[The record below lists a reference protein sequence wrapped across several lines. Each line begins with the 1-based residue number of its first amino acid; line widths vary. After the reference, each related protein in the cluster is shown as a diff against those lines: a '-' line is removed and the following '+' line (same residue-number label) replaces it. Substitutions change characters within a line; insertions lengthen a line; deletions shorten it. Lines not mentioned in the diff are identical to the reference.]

1 MHVRQDH
8 RHHLRGSHD
17 AHHALPV
24 RRLARLLELRLH
36 RFGRAGG
43 ARPPWAVRFHPGRLP
58 LHRFAEDR
66 RAGPAHAPRGV
77 ARLMALGTT
86 AGRKARSLREFIR
99 GLIDTAHPLLVQI
112 IPIRRCNIDCGYCN
126 EYDKVSAPVPAATM
140 RRRIDKLAD
149 LGTSVVA
156 FSGGE
161 PMLHPDLDDLIR
173 HIRARGMMA
182 GLITN
187 GYFLVPKR
195 IKELNRAG
203 LDFLQ
208 ISIDNVD
215 PDEVSKKSLK
225 LLDRKLQDLREHATL
240 DININSVLGGG
251 IKNADDARVINTRA
265 RELGFSTSIGIIRED
280 SGRLKPLAPAERKV
294 YDEVS
299 AAIDGPWQVF
309 KNLYSGITN
318 FQDNLADGK
327 PNSWRCRAGGRYL
340 YICEDGLVH
349 YCSQQRGSPGV
360 PLETYSIDDIR
371 REFATSKSCA
381 PYCTVGCVHRVSTM
395 DFWRKPQSAVR
406 GRQSAVAGGD

>member
-1 MHVRQDH
+1 
-8 RHHLRGSHD
+8 LI
-17 AHHALPV
+17 
-24 RRLARLLELRLH
+24 
-36 RFGRAGG
+36 
-43 ARPPWAVRFHPGRLP
+43 
-58 LHRFAEDR
+58 
-66 RAGPAHAPRGV
+66 AP
-77 ARLMALGTT
+77 GTT

-99 GLIDTAHPLLVQI
+99 GLIHTAHPLLVQI

-126 EYDKVSAPVPAATM
+126 EYDKVSAPVPSATM

-173 HIRARGMMA
+173 YIRAHGMMA

-195 IKELNRAG
+195 IEELNRAG

-225 LLDRKLQDLREHATL
+225 LLDKKLQDLRDHAAF

-251 IKNADDARVINTRA
+251 IKNPDDARVINTRA
-265 RELGFSTSIGIIRED
+265 RELGFSTSIGIIHD
-280 SGRLKPLAPAERKV
+280 GSGRLKPLAPAERKV

-299 AAIDGPWQVF
+299 AAIDGPWQMF

-327 PNSWRCRAGGRYL
+327 PNDWRCRAGGRYL

-406 GRQSAVAGGD
+406 GRQSAIAGRD